1 VNQALSVLSGSETQM
16 NKLLLVALLL
26 PAQAFAQ
33 GMLLERGIDGKSP
46 HLRALA
52 ERVRIRIDHQYAQ
65 TVLEQEFENVSGER
79 LEGRYVLRTAGATV
93 EGFAYWN
100 GEQKIVGEVFE
111 KQSARD
117 LYGKIVGKGRDPG
130 LLEQTGEGSFAFN
143 VFPIEPHERKRVEIR
158 LGQRLLRSGR
168 RLEYRLT
175 LAGGESEISAEIA
188 DEHPILRIDSPSHA
202 LELEQAEPRRARVRA
217 RAKSAGARD
226 LVLEVELNAD
236 PWQPAVVIHRDPGED
251 PYLLLQLAAPARL
264 EQREISAKD
273 VTVVIDRSGSMAGA
287 PMEQACAA
295 AGLVVERLR
304 PGDRVNVIAFD
315 HGVDALFRKPE
326 PVEAGR
332 EKALQFIRRLRAGG
346 GTNIA
351 LALRAALEA
360 QHQGR
365 EPHLVLFFTDGQSD
379 SEAALRVA
387 RADPGD
393 ARVFTL
399 GLGAGVERPLLSRLA
414 AMKRGRF
421 TYVESPEAI
430 EQRVGGLF
438 DQIESPALVGLSLEA
453 RGASLSAI
461 YPRTLPDLSAG
472 DDLAIAARVSGAPGA
487 KLDLVVHGTLAG
499 RQVAY
504 PVTTTLPERASRT
517 WVARTWAKSR
527 IDDVLEEMALT
538 RDPPPELR
546 NEVIELGIAY
556 DLVTPYT
563 SFLAVPESELTA
575 GDSATLAGLRERRAK
590 VLAANADAAALSRR
604 SMPPGDPVLAV
615 NAPRDAVQVTA
626 WFPFGLVKD
635 LRWDE
640 RLEKWTV
647 RFLVPLGVADG
658 EYQAQVVIVKRD
670 GTVELAGAAYVI
682 DSKEPGFEVEIVGGR
697 VRVRTDELARK
708 VTVASVA
715 DPRRR
720 SALRG
725 DGWVFEGDLPA
736 SGRLRVVVADLA
748 RNEASREVDPR

>member
-1 VNQALSVLSGSETQM
+1 M
-16 NKLLLVALLL
+16 NRLLLVALLL
-26 PAQAFAQ
+26 PAPIFAQ
-33 GMLLERGIDGKSP
+33 GMLLERGLDGPSP
-46 HLRALA
+46 HLTALA

-65 TVLEQEFENVSGER
+65 TVLEQEFENVSAER
-79 LEGRYVLRTAGATV
+79 LEGRYVLRTAGAAV

-111 KQSARD
+111 KQSARN

-158 LGQRLLRSGR
+158 FGQRLLRSGQ

-175 LAGGESEISAEIA
+175 LAGGESEVWAEIA
-188 DEHPILRIDSPSHA
+188 DDHPIARLDSPSHA
-202 LELEQAEPRRARVRA
+202 LEVEQADPRHARVRA
-217 RAKSAGARD
+217 RARSAGVRD
-226 LVLEVELNAD
+226 LVLEVELDAD
-236 PWQPAVVIHRDPGED
+236 PWQPTILIHRDPGQD
-251 PYLLLQLAAPARL
+251 PYLVLQMAAPARVD
-264 EQREISAKD
+264 QAGISAKD

-287 PMEQACAA
+287 PLDQACAA
-295 AGLVVERLR
+295 AELVVRRLR
-304 PGDRVNVIAFD
+304 GRDRVNVIAFD
-315 HGVDALFRKPE
+315 HAADPLFHKPQ
-326 PVEAGR
+326 PVETGR
-332 EKALQFIRRLRAGG
+332 EEALRFIRRLRAGG

-351 LALRAALEA
+351 LALRTALEG
-360 QHQGR
+360 QHPGH
-365 EPHLVLFFTDGQSD
+365 EPHLVLFLTDGQSD

-399 GLGAGVERPLLSRLA
+399 GLGPGVEKPLLSRLS

-421 TYVESPEAI
+421 TYVESAEGI
-430 EQRVGGLF
+430 EQRVGRLF
-438 DQIESPALVGLSLEA
+438 DQIESPALVGLSLES
-453 RGASLSAI
+453 RGAGLSAI

-472 DDLAIAARVSGAPGA
+472 DDLAIAARVAGAPGA
-487 KLDLVVHGTLAG
+487 KLELVVHGLLAG

-504 PVTTTLPERASRT
+504 PVAVTLPERASRP
-517 WVARTWAKSR
+517 WVARAWARSR
-527 IDDVLEEMALT
+527 IDDVLEEMALA
-538 RDPPPELR
+538 REPAPELR

-575 GDSATLAGLRERRAK
+575 GDSGTLAEMRERRAK
-590 VLAANADAAALSRR
+590 VLAANSDAAALSRR
-604 SMPPGDPVLAV
+604 AMPPGDPLLTVS
-615 NAPRDAVQVTA
+615 APRDALQVTA

-640 RLEKWTV
+640 RLEKWVV
-647 RFLVPLGVADG
+647 RFLVPLDVADG

-670 GTVELAGAAYVI
+670 GTVELARAGYVI
-682 DSKEPGFEVEIVGGR
+682 DSKAPEFEVEIAGGR
-697 VRVRTDELARK
+697 VRVRTGEPSRK
-708 VTVASVA
+708 VTAASIA

-720 SALRG
+720 STLRG
-725 DGWVFEGDLPA
+725 DGRVFEGDLPA
-736 SGRLRVVVADLA
+736 GGPVRIVVSDLA
-748 RNEASREVDPR
+748 RNETAREVDPR

>member
-1 VNQALSVLSGSETQM
+1 ME
-16 NKLLLVALLL
+16 KLLVVVALLL
-26 PAQAFAQ
+26 PVQAFAQ
-33 GMLLERGIDGKSP
+33 GMLLERGIEGPSP
-46 HLRALA
+46 NLRAVA
-52 ERVRIRIDHQYAQ
+52 ERVRIRIDHQYAE
-65 TVLEQEFENVSGER
+65 TILEQEFENTSGDR
-79 LEGRYVLRTAGATV
+79 LEGRYVLRTASASV

-143 VFPIEPHERKRVEIR
+143 VFPIEPHERKRIEIR

-175 LAGGESEISAEIA
+175 LAGGDSDVAAEIA

-202 LELEQAEPRRARVRA
+202 LELLQEDPRRARVRA
-217 RAKSAGARD
+217 RAESSGARD
-226 LVLEVELNAD
+226 LVLEMELNAD
-236 PWQPAVVIHRDPGED
+236 PWQPAAVIHRDPGQD
-251 PYLLLQLAAPARL
+251 AYLLLQMAAPDRV
-264 EQREISAKD
+264 EQGEISAKD

-287 PMEQACAA
+287 PLEQACAA
-295 AGLVVERLR
+295 AALVVQRLR
-304 PGDRVNVIAFD
+304 QGDRINVIAFD
-315 HGVDALFRKPE
+315 HAVDPLFRNPQ
-326 PVEAGR
+326 PVGAAR
-332 EKALQFIRRLRAGG
+332 EKALEFIRHLRAGG

-351 LALRAALEA
+351 LALRTALDS
-360 QHQGR
+360 QHGGH
-365 EPHLVLFFTDGQSD
+365 EPHLVLFLTDGQSD
-379 SEAALRVA
+379 SESALAVA
-387 RADPGD
+387 GKDPGD

-399 GLGAGVERPLLSRLA
+399 GLGSGVERPLLSRLA

-421 TYVESPEAI
+421 TYIESPEAI
-430 EQRVGGLF
+430 EQRVGRLF
-438 DQIESPALVGLSLEA
+438 EQIESPALVGLTLEA
-453 RGASLSAI
+453 RGASLSAV
-461 YPRTLPDLSAG
+461 YPKTLPDLSAG
-472 DDLAIAARVSGAPGA
+472 DDLAISARVLGAPGA

-504 PVTTTLPERASRT
+504 PVTVAVPERASRP

-527 IDDVLEEMALT
+527 IADVLEEMALT
-538 RDPPPELR
+538 RDPPKELR
-546 NEVIELGIAY
+546 DEVIELGIAY

-590 VLAANADAAALSRR
+590 VLAANRDAAALSRR
-604 SMPPGDPVLAV
+604 AMPPGDPILTVT
-615 NAPRDAVQVTA
+615 APRDALQVTA

-635 LRWDE
+635 LHWDA
-640 RLEKWTV
+640 RLEKWIV
-647 RFLVPLGVADG
+647 RFLVPVGVSDG
-658 EYQAQVVIVKRD
+658 DYQAKVVIVKRD
-670 GTVELAGAAYVI
+670 GTVELASAAYTI
-682 DSKEPGFEVEIVGGR
+682 DSKPPGFEVEIVAGR

-720 SALRG
+720 SLLRG

-736 SGRLRVVVADLA
+736 TGRLRVVVADAA
-748 RNEASREVDPR
+748 RNETSREVDPR